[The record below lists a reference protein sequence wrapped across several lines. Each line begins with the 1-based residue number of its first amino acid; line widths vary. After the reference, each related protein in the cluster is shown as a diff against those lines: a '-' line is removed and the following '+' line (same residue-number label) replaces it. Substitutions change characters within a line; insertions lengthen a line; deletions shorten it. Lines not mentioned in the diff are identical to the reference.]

1 MIYLITYDLKSPG
14 KDYNTLY
21 DTIKSSSYWWHYLE
35 STWII
40 QTNQPI
46 EYWSD
51 KIRNVIDQND
61 LFMIVDITK
70 QPRQGWL
77 KKSAWEWIREKE
89 KL

>member
-21 DTIKSSSYWWHYLE
+21 DTIKTAPYWWHHLE

-40 QTNQPI
+40 QTEQSVT
-46 EYWSD
+46 YWSE

-61 LFMIVDITK
+61 LFLIVDITE

-77 KKSAWEWIREKE
+77 KKTAWEWIREKE
-89 KL
+89 KM

>member
-14 KDYNTLY
+14 KDYNALY
-21 DTIKSSSYWWHYLE
+21 DTIKSSTSWWHYLD

-40 QTNQPI
+40 QTNQSI
-46 EYWSD
+46 DYWSD

-61 LFMIVDITK
+61 LFIIINITK

-77 KKSAWEWIREKE
+77 KKEAWEWIREKE
-89 KL
+89 NM